1 MKAKGHYSQII
12 LSPVVTEK
20 SHRLAEKQK
29 TIVLKVLPQASK
41 PQIQEAVEKLFEVK
55 VASIR
60 TVSIKG
66 KAKNFAGRPGKRP
79 DIKKAY
85 VTLKEG
91 FDINFAGQ

>member
-1 MKAKGHYSQII
+1 MRSKAHFTQII

-20 SHRLAEKQK
+20 SHRVADK
-29 TIVLKVLPQASK
+29 TKTVVLKVQPEATK
-41 PQIQEAVEKLFEVK
+41 AQILEAVEKLFEVQ
-55 VASIR
+55 VAAVR

-66 KAKNFAGRPGKRP
+66 KTKNFSGRSGQRA

-91 FDINFAGQ
+91 FDISFAS